1 MSVTFSASIVAYAP
15 DAEMLANTI
24 RSLAAAAAA
33 ANREGIL
40 REARL
45 WLVDN
50 GPRRDSAAQL
60 TGLLEK
66 IPEAAG
72 LAPSIL
78 TGHGNVGYGQGH
90 NLGIKASVSDY
101 HLVLNPDVILAENAI
116 GEAIRFMLG
125 HPYVVLLAP
134 EVRDQ
139 HGELQFLCKR
149 YPSVLDLILRGFA
162 PEALKHAFRDRLER
176 YELRDRLGA
185 KPLLDIQIASGSFM
199 FCQRA
204 VLVEIGGFAE
214 QFFMYFEDF
223 DLSLRLARKG
233 RLAYV
238 PSAKVVHLGGGV
250 AKKGWR
256 HIFMFARSAATFFRI
271 HGWKW
276 L

>member
-1 MSVTFSASIVAYAP
+1 MSITFSASIVSYAP
-15 DAEMLANTI
+15 DAEILSKTI
-24 RSLAAAAAA
+24 RSLVAAAAA

-40 REARL
+40 RESRL

-50 GPRRDSAAQL
+50 GPGRETAAQL
-60 TGLLEK
+60 TRLLEK
-66 IPEAAG
+66 IPEAAV

-90 NLGIKASVSDY
+90 NLGIEASVSDY
-101 HLVLNPDVILAENAI
+101 HLVLNPDVILAEDAI
-116 GEAIRFMLG
+116 AEAGRFMLA
-125 HPYVVLLAP
+125 HPEIVLLAP
-134 EVRDQ
+134 EVRDP

-162 PEALKHAFRDRLER
+162 PQALKRALRNRLER

-185 KPLLDIQIASGSFM
+185 KPVLDIPIASGSFM
-199 FCQRA
+199 FCRRA
-204 VLVEIGGFAE
+204 ALVEIGGFGE
-214 QFFMYFEDF
+214 KFFMYFEDF

-233 RLAYV
+233 GLAYV

-250 AKKGWR
+250 SNKGWR
-256 HIFMFARSAATFFRI
+256 HVLMFARSAVTFFRI

-276 L
+276 F